1 MVVQQDPLQVNDLWE
16 ALGALGDEETR
27 QVLVHLFTA
36 YEELLRR
43 DPTDRTAE
51 VFYRLL
57 AQALNR
63 TVECNLNRR

>member
-1 MVVQQDPLQVNDLWE
+1 MVQREAPQINDLWE
-16 ALGALGDEETR
+16 ALGALGEEENR

-43 DPTDRTAE
+43 DPTDRAGE

-57 AQALNR
+57 AQALSR
-63 TVECNLNRR
+63 TIECNLNRR

>member
-1 MVVQQDPLQVNDLWE
+1 MVQREAPQINDLWE
-16 ALGALGDEETR
+16 ALGRLGDDENQ

-43 DPTDRTAE
+43 DPTDRAAE

-57 AQALNR
+57 AQALSR
-63 TVECNLNRR
+63 TIECNLNRR

>member
-1 MVVQQDPLQVNDLWE
+1 MVVQEEASQINDLWE
-16 ALGALGDEETR
+16 ALGALGDDENR

-43 DPTDRTAE
+43 DPADRAAE